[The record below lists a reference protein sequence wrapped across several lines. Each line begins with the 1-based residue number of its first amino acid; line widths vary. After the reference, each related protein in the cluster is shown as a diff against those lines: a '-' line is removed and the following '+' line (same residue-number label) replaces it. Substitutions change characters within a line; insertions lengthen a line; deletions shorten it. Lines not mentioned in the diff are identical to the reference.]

1 MVSVKFVIGTYGVA
15 SAYVL
20 ADTYDKAS
28 KVSVQMPWSESAQ
41 LIAKGQLISEAI
53 FLGFK
58 SPKKETYQLIR
69 VLYFFD
75 SALFKSKGRNPSK
88 NFATFLGDFKPR
100 KIAS

>member
-28 KVSVQMPWSESAQ
+28 KVSVQVPRSERAQ

-53 FLGFK
+53 FLGLK
-58 SPKKETYQLIR
+58 SPKK
-69 VLYFFD
+69 VAKFFEGFLPLLLKR
-75 SALFKSKGRNPSK
+75 AESKK
-88 NFATFLGDFKPR
+88 
-100 KIAS
+100 

>member
-28 KVSVQMPWSESAQ
+28 KVSVQMPWSESAR

-58 SPKKETYQLIR
+58 SPKKQTK
-69 VLYFFD
+69 FFE
-75 SALFKSKGRNPSK
+75 G
-88 NFATFLGDFKPR
+88 FLP
-100 KIAS
+100 

>member
-1 MVSVKFVIGTYGVA
+1 LVSVKFVIGTYGVA

-28 KVSVQMPWSESAQ
+28 KVSVQVPRSESAQ

-58 SPKKETYQLIR
+58 SPKKETKCFAGFLPLPLKR
-69 VLYFFD
+69 VE
-75 SALFKSKGRNPSK
+75 SK
-88 NFATFLGDFKPR
+88 NKSTLLH
-100 KIAS
+100 